1 MAPIYKVQYKSILA
15 VDAGSSYSKTLYGTG
30 LPTEDDL
37 QAYQRD
43 DLHTG
48 GAPRTRSV
56 YLALLL
62 CTGALK
68 TEIEDSAARS
78 AGVAVAAG
86 SLGAQSAGG
95 IPFLGRAER
104 AAQESA
110 KAPKCRSMVL
120 SAFTHWGP

>member
-1 MAPIYKVQYKSILA
+1 MIYKPINAMTCTPVALQEL
-15 VDAGSSYSKTLYGTG
+15 GQPC
-30 LPTEDDL
+30 PTF
-37 QAYQRD
+37 
-43 DLHTG
+43 
-48 GAPRTRSV
+48 V
-56 YLALLL
+56 YWSAQ
-62 CTGALK
+62 K
-68 TEIEDSAARS
+68 EIEDSAARS

-120 SAFTHWGP
+120 SAFTHSGP